1 MISETRLGDF
11 IKFFATYFL
20 TKVAQ
25 IISNFSGYI
34 EKLHSYVTIAKATSW
49 VTFGN
54 IWATFYSTIWS
65 HWSRLGC
72 KNVHLGRSVG
82 RSREALQFWPQKV
95 AKKYSVLAALG
106 STRIGPSDN

>member
-54 IWATFYSTIWS
+54 IWGTFYSNTGHTGQSGDAILEGTS
-65 HWSRLGC
+65 PSR
-72 KNVHLGRSVG
+72 R
-82 RSREALQFWPQKV
+82 
-95 AKKYSVLAALG
+95 
-106 STRIGPSDN
+106 